1 MKITLHRSLAVKY
14 YNERACCEI
23 PDETGFNVDSSL
35 KMILPNTQ
43 IRTKM
48 IQVEF
53 ANSVAE
59 ILKADRSVIGLAVAG
74 SWLTNE
80 MDEFSDL
87 DLILITKE
95 SISSDKNKML
105 EFANRFGQLLT
116 GFTGEHVGEPRV
128 LICLYDNPLLHVDI
142 KFLTLDE
149 FKHRIEQPIILFDTD
164 NQLQQ
169 IIEQTDFTFPYPDYQ
184 WIEDRFWIW
193 IHYALLKIGRGE
205 LLEAFDF
212 LGFLRMVVLGPL
224 LHIKNN
230 NLPKGVRKI
239 ETLIS
244 TTDFEEIKAT
254 IPTYTRKS
262 LLDSLEK
269 AVLIYRQLRTELF
282 KTDTILQLETEKKV
296 MEYFD
301 KIKLLKK

>member
-1 MKITLHRSLAVKY
+1 VAVGSNLKLH
-14 YNERACCEI
+14 
-23 PDETGFNVDSSL
+23 
-35 KMILPNTQ
+35 TQ
-43 IRTKM
+43 KFKAGQRM
-48 IQVEF
+48 IQLEF
-53 ANSVAE
+53 ANRAIE
-59 ILKADRSVIGLAVAG
+59 ILKADKSVIGLTVAG

-80 MDEFSDL
+80 IDEFSDL
-87 DLILITKE
+87 DLILITKDKV
-95 SISSDKNKML
+95 SSDKNKML
-105 EFANRFGQLLT
+105 EFANRFGQLLS

-128 LICLYDNPLLHVDI
+128 LICLYDKPLLHVDL

-149 FKHRIEQPIILFDTD
+149 FKHRIEQPIILLDTD

-169 IIEQTDFTFPYPDYQ
+169 VIEQTDFRFPYPDNQ

-230 NLPKGVRKI
+230 NLPRGVRKI
-239 ETLIS
+239 ETQIS
-244 TTDFEEIKAT
+244 KADFEDIKAT
-254 IPTYTRKS
+254 IPNYTRAS

-269 AVLIYRQLRTELF
+269 AVSVYRQLRTELF
-282 KTDTILQLETEKKV
+282 KADTILQLDTEKKV

-301 KIKLLKK
+301 KIKLIEK

>member
-1 MKITLHRSLAVKY
+1 
-14 YNERACCEI
+14 
-23 PDETGFNVDSSL
+23 
-35 KMILPNTQ
+35 
-43 IRTKM
+43 M
-48 IQVEF
+48 IQLEF
-53 ANSVAE
+53 ANRATE
-59 ILKADRSVIGLAVAG
+59 ILKADKSVIGLAVAG

-80 MDEFSDL
+80 IDEFSDL
-87 DLILITKE
+87 DLILITKDKV
-95 SISSDKNKML
+95 SSDKNKML
-105 EFANRFGQLLT
+105 EFANRFGQLLS

-128 LICLYDNPLLHVDI
+128 LICLYDKPLLHVDL

-149 FKHRIEQPIILFDTD
+149 FKHRIEQPIILLDTD

-169 IIEQTDFTFPYPDYQ
+169 VIEQTDFRFPYPDNQ

-230 NLPKGVRKI
+230 NLPRGVRKI
-239 ETLIS
+239 ETQIS
-244 TTDFEEIKAT
+244 KADFEDIKAT
-254 IPTYTRKS
+254 IPYYTRAS

-269 AVLIYRQLRTELF
+269 AVSVYRQLRTELF
-282 KTDTILQLETEKKV
+282 KADTILQLDTEKKV

-301 KIKLLKK
+301 KIKLIEK